1 MATTVEPIEFL
12 RTLRSVRRFTDQ
24 PVPDDAITDMLTVL
38 RWTGSARNL
47 QPWSFV
53 VIRDRKVLKTLAG
66 YEGSCGHLATAAL
79 GILLVMDGG
88 PLVAQETFD
97 EGRLAE
103 RISLVAQA
111 HGLESCIGWFK
122 DAGPN
127 QVKDL
132 LGIPP
137 EKLVRTILSIG
148 YEDTGAEGARNHR
161 EHPRKPLADLVHE
174 GRW

>member
-1 MATTVEPIEFL
+1 MANTVEPIEYL
-12 RTLRSVRRFTDQ
+12 RSLRSVRRFTDQ
-24 PVPDDAITDMLTVL
+24 PVPEEAIADMLTVL

-53 VIRDRKVLKTLAG
+53 VITDQETLKTLAG
-66 YEGSCGHLATAAL
+66 CEGSCKHLATAAL

-88 PLVAQETFD
+88 ALVAQETFD

-103 RISLVAQA
+103 RISLVANA

-122 DAGPN
+122 DAGPD
-127 QVKDL
+127 QVRGL
-132 LGIPP
+132 LGIP
-137 EKLVRTILSIG
+137 EGKLVRTILSIG

-161 EHPRKPLADLVHE
+161 EHPRKPMADLVHE
-174 GRW
+174 GHW

>member
-1 MATTVEPIEFL
+1 MAEAVEPIQFL

-24 PVPDDAITDMLTVL
+24 PVPQLVVDDLLTVA

-47 QPWSFV
+47 QYWAFV
-53 VIRDRKVLKTLAG
+53 VVRDREMLRNLAAA
-66 YEGSCGHLATAAL
+66 EGSAGHLAGAAL
-79 GILLVMDGG
+79 GIVLVMDGS
-88 PLVAQETFD
+88 PLVAQETYD

-103 RISLVAQA
+103 RLALAAAA
-111 HGLESCIGWFK
+111 HGVASCIGWFK
-122 DAGPN
+122 GAGPD
-127 QVKDL
+127 QVKEF

-137 EKLVRTILSIG
+137 EKLVRTVLSFG
-148 YEDTGAEGARNHR
+148 YEDIGAEGARNHP

>member
-1 MATTVEPIEFL
+1 MANAVDPIEFL
-12 RTLRSVRRFTDQ
+12 RSLRSVRRFTDQ
-24 PVPDDAITDMLTVL
+24 PVPEEAIADMLTVA

-53 VIRDRKVLKTLAG
+53 VIKDREMLRTLAG
-66 YEGSCGHLATAAL
+66 CEGSCTHLATAAL

-97 EGRLAE
+97 EGRLSE
-103 RISLVAQA
+103 RIALVATA

-122 DAGPN
+122 GAGPG

-148 YEDTGAEGARNHR
+148 YEDVGADGARNHR
-161 EHPRKPLADLVHE
+161 EHPRKPLAELVHE